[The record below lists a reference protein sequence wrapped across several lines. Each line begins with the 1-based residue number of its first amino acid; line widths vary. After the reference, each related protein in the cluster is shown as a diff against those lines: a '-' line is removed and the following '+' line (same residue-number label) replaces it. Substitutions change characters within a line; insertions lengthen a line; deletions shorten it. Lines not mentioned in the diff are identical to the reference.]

1 MIVLRRLCVLILNLS
16 SNEDLHKCIFI
27 LNFGICR
34 NKNVVFYWTENS
46 PDERNNFNSQLSEN
60 SNENNLCKRK
70 VYFNNSNPEKKKK
83 ILSRVIVSNV
93 EKFPCRFN
101 ILYNETRKNDED
113 VNIQVSNFDFYDFK
127 IFLEFLNI
135 FYLPLEKLSIKNFFV
150 LLNVFEYLDIKID
163 NNFHKIMDIL
173 LLNVYRYLKT
183 EKKHM
188 KMKFQN

>member
-1 MIVLRRLCVLILNLS
+1 MYIERTENVATSMLTKS
-16 SNEDLHKCIFI
+16 SNSCKQVCGDKDIFI
-27 LNFGICR
+27 LDKSENKLDSLNR

-135 FYLPLEKLSIKNFFV
+135 FYLPLEKLSITNFFV
-150 LLNVFEYLDIKID
+150 LLHVFEYLDIKID
-163 NNFHKIMDIL
+163 NNFIKLWI
-173 LLNVYRYLKT
+173 
-183 EKKHM
+183 
-188 KMKFQN
+188 F